1 MRVKRADTVPAEPVA
16 GSPGASIRWLW
27 AEKDGAPNFALRLIE
42 VQPGASTPH
51 HAHPYEHEVYVLS
64 GRASL
69 IEGDAGRE
77 HALQPGDTAIV
88 MPNETHQ
95 FVNAGPDVL
104 RFLCLIPL
112 ARGSAS

>member
-1 MRVKRADTVPAEPVA
+1 MQVKRAETVPAEPVS

-51 HAHPYEHEVYVLS
+51 HAHPYEHEVFVLS
-64 GRASL
+64 GRANL
-69 IEGDAGRE
+69 LEGGGEAHPLG
-77 HALQPGDTAIV
+77 PGDTAIV
-88 MPNETHQ
+88 MPDETHQ
-95 FVNAGPDVL
+95 FVNAGSDVL

-112 ARGSAS
+112 ARGAKP